1 MVSVCKSSCIFSKAK
16 FINGLLLKESSRRK
30 ILLRPSVR
38 PSSVFLP
45 NRCCNNYLATLRSS
59 LHLFLYN
66 SVNNSI
72 NTMNFWII
80 YNQAD
85 LTKSSPQS
93 WIKFSDK
100 NIEDSTNA
108 RLQYC
113 RRISIFDDIFGTV
126 KIQQGQNNLQS
137 EANNGEVLR
146 HQKSDGRTNGRKKS
160 PLAR

>member
-1 MVSVCKSSCIFSKAK
+1 MDYFSKNLPGEK
-16 FINGLLLKESSRRK
+16 YYFVRPFG
-30 ILLRPSVR
+30 LRPYFYQTAAVTI
-38 PSSVFLP
+38 SSL
-45 NRCCNNYLATLRSS
+45 NTLRSS
-59 LHLFLYN
+59 LHLFSYN
-66 SVNNSI
+66 SANNSI

-80 YNQAD
+80 YHQAD

-108 RLQYC
+108 RLHYC